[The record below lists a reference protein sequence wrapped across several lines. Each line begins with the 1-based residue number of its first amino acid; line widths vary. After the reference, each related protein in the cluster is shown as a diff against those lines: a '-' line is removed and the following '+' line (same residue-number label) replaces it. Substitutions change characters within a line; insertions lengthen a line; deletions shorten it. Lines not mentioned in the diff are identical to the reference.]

1 MKNKILLTL
10 SMVALGATCAYAGMG
25 AGTGLQG
32 SNHDMTHII
41 GATADNQ
48 QRVCAFCHT
57 PHHADQ
63 SGNLDYNPLWAHA
76 VTTQTFTPYASL
88 TLDAAIDPASFLAGP
103 SKLCMSCHDGVIAA
117 DQHYGGTAGGGAFTM
132 TGDAFGQ
139 YAVGTGGDL
148 SNDHPIGF
156 NYIAVANGGT
166 GILADAGV
174 GPAVAGKD
182 NYIKL
187 ANSPYID
194 NINPTT
200 GVRTPTANG
209 LTIADRLYGTTTFT
223 CATCHDVHNK
233 KTVNAGG
240 GVTASA
246 TPNDQTGTVA
256 LTNNKNYFLLGG
268 QVGSAICLSCH
279 IK

>member
-32 SNHDMTHII
+32 SNHDMTKII
-41 GATADNQ
+41 GAGSDSQ

-88 TLDAAIDPASFLAGP
+88 TLDASIDPASFLAGP
-103 SKLCMSCHDGVIAA
+103 SKLCMSCHDGIIAA
-117 DQHYGGTAGGGAFTM
+117 DQHYGGTAGGGAFVM
-132 TGDAFGQ
+132 TGDGFGQ

-156 NYIAVANGGT
+156 DFEAIAGGT
-166 GILADAGV
+166 NDIDGV
-174 GPAVAGKD
+174 EGAVLAGKD
-182 NYIKL
+182 AYIK
-187 ANSPYID
+187 ASSARYID
-194 NINPTT
+194 NIQ
-200 GVRTPTANG
+200 GVVRTPTANL
-209 LTIADRLYGTTTFT
+209 LTIKDRLYGGTTFT

-240 GVTASA
+240 GVTPIA
-246 TPNDQTGTVA
+246 TPNVQTGTVNTLA
-256 LTNNKNYFLLGG
+256 DTKNYFLLGG

>member
-1 MKNKILLTL
+1 MKNKILLAA
-10 SMVALGATCAYAGMG
+10 SMIAIGASCAYAGQG
-25 AGTGLQG
+25 AGTGIQG

-41 GATADNQ
+41 GAASDNQ

-76 VTTQTFTPYASL
+76 VTTNTFTPYASL

-132 TGDAFGQ
+132 TGDGFGQ

-156 NYIAVANGGT
+156 NFIAVAGGQPGINGV
-166 GILADAGV
+166 AGA
-174 GPAVAGKD
+174 PAAGKD
-182 NYIKL
+182 AYIKP
-187 ANSPYID
+187 ATERYID
-194 NINPTT
+194 NIQGTT
-200 GVRTPTANG
+200 RTPTANN
-209 LTIADRLYGTTTFT
+209 LTIADRLYGGTTFT
-223 CATCHDVHNK
+223 CASCHDVHNK

-240 GVTASA
+240 GVTNLA
-246 TPNDQTGTVA
+246 TPDDQTGTVV

>member
-1 MKNKILLTL
+1 MKNKILLTI
-10 SMVALGATCAYAGMG
+10 SMIAAVGATCAYAGQG
-25 AGTGLQG
+25 AGTGIQG

-41 GATADNQ
+41 GASSDSQ

-76 VTTQTFTPYASL
+76 VTTNTYTPYASL
-88 TLDAAIDPASFLAGP
+88 TLNSMIDPASFLAGP

-132 TGDAFGQ
+132 AGDGFGQ

-156 NYIAVANGGT
+156 NYLAVANGLP
-166 GILADAGV
+166 GINGV
-174 GPAVAGKD
+174 ANTVSVPGMD
-182 NYIKL
+182 NYIKP
-187 ANSPYID
+187 ATERYID
-194 NINPTT
+194 NIQGTT
-200 GVRTPTANG
+200 RTPTVNN
-209 LTIADRLYGTTTFT
+209 LTIADRLYGGNTFT

-240 GVTASA
+240 GVTELS
-246 TPNDQTGTVA
+246 TPDIQVGTVTT
-256 LTNNKNYFLLGG
+256 LTSNKNYFLLGG